1 MFDSTIN
8 RRAMYGMIPGLERF
22 DAILEDENNISVN
35 INTADD
41 GDVGDTPAADVS
53 TDPADIGAET
63 SDAVDSAANTVEAAS
78 EAETTVDQAEMVFN
92 QLDEIRNWARVARE
106 RGVDSTFLALVNYRN
121 NLSDNLGIRLPSC
134 ESFDE
139 VADPWSPTSRAV
151 VAGLEGIGGK
161 IVDFIK
167 SVCKKIMDLVSRI
180 IEWFRRTFSSTDKN
194 AMRLLKALKELKSA
208 PAKGSMAKLPQY
220 HNIYTS
226 LQSCQLGIKNAD
238 NLSSLPVNS
247 LDEKAI
253 KSTEFTVSEIDVSA
267 TDKTQIERLL
277 TEILRLC
284 TQGKLAEK
292 SFERAREQAKKNLSE
307 AESGNKSENEIK
319 KLQEEVKK
327 NNVLVKYLA
336 KMIKAAMK
344 TANMGIKFAS
354 VWINRAS
361 RNDSGSSSSSDSKAA
376 EKPAAAATETKTE
389 TKTEEKKMYA
399 RRYNGHHSW
408 W

>member
-22 DAILEDENNISVN
+22 DSILEDENNISVN

-92 QLDEIRNWARVARE
+92 QFDEIRNWARVARD

-180 IEWFRRTFSSTDKN
+180 IEWFKRTFSSVEKN
-194 AMRLLKALKELKSA
+194 AKRLQEALKSLKTAPAAGTKATIPEYGSVGNALETYIDELMTASGDIGRKSA
-208 PAKGSMAKLPQY
+208 EEIGKIELHNPEFSSREFDLSTIKASDVDKL
-220 HNIYTS
+220 
-226 LQSCQLGIKNAD
+226 
-238 NLSSLPVNS
+238 LSS
-247 LDEKAI
+247 
-253 KSTEFTVSEIDVSA
+253 
-267 TDKTQIERLL
+267 
-277 TEILRLC
+277 ILRLC
-284 TQGKLAEK
+284 QVSTNTEK
-292 SFERAREQAKKNLSE
+292 AFNEARTQAKKNLSE
-307 AESGNKSENEIK
+307 AQGNNKSEDEIK

-327 NNVLVKYLA
+327 NNAGVKYLS
-336 KMIKAAMK
+336 KLIKVSMKAA
-344 TANMGIKFAS
+344 TAGIKVAS

-361 RNDSGSSSSSDSKAA
+361 RNTPKDSGSSSSAA
-376 EKPAAAATETKTE
+376 PAPAAKE

-399 RRYNGHHSW
+399 RRYNGHHNW

>member
-22 DAILEDENNISVN
+22 DSILEDENNISVN

-41 GDVGDTPAADVS
+41 GDVGDAPAADVS

-92 QLDEIRNWARVARE
+92 QFDEIRNWARVARE

-180 IEWFRRTFSSTDKN
+180 IEWFKRTFSSVEKN
-194 AMRLLKALKELKSA
+194 AKRLREALKSLKTAPAAGTKATFPGIGTVDNTIKIYIDKLMTASADIGRKSA
-208 PAKGSMAKLPQY
+208 EEIGKIELQNPEFSSSEFDLSTIKASDVDGLLGS
-220 HNIYTS
+220 
-226 LQSCQLGIKNAD
+226 
-238 NLSSLPVNS
+238 
-247 LDEKAI
+247 
-253 KSTEFTVSEIDVSA
+253 
-267 TDKTQIERLL
+267 
-277 TEILRLC
+277 ILRLC
-284 TQGKLAEK
+284 ANSTQAEK
-292 SFERAREQAKKNLSE
+292 SFNEARTQAKKNLSE
-307 AESGNKSENEIK
+307 AQGNNKSEDEIK

-327 NNVLVKYLA
+327 NNAGVKYLS
-336 KMIKAAMK
+336 KLVKVSMKAA
-344 TANMGIKFAS
+344 TAGIKIAS
-354 VWINRAS
+354 IWINRAS
-361 RNDSGSSSSSDSKAA
+361 RNTPKDSGSSSSAA
-376 EKPAAAATETKTE
+376 PAPAAKE

-399 RRYNGHHSW
+399 RRYNGHHNW